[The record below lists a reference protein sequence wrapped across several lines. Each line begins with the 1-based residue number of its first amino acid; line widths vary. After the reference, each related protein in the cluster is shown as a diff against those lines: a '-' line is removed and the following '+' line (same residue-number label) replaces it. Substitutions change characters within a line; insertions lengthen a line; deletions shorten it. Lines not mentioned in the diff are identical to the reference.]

1 MASSPARL
9 PDSPLGEPGTH
20 VDHLASR
27 TRRAFVILL
36 AGFGAG
42 IYFLHL
48 NFIRVAPPG
57 VTTPI
62 LLMSFFLAFNTMFL
76 GIIGENVGRIY
87 NQGKSRPLYL
97 VDEQGNFDE
106 GRENRHTGH
115 TSSAHR
121 QFADSTDV
129 S

>member
-1 MASSPARL
+1 MSSSPPGCLTRL
-9 PDSPLGEPGTH
+9 WENPEHTC
-20 VDHLASR
+20 DHLASR

-48 NFIRVAPPG
+48 SFIPVAPPALP
-57 VTTPI
+57 PI

-87 NQGKSRPLYL
+87 NQGKSRLLYL

-106 GRENRHTGH
+106 CGENRHIGH
-115 TSSAHR
+115 ACSADR
-121 QFADSTDV
+121 QFADSTEV